1 MPILDSITSLLPV
14 TPLQFALICA
24 GMAAA
29 YIIFGIAGFGTSL
42 IAGPLLAN
50 FIPVAMIIPMLALL
64 DFTAAVVNLK
74 RDANSA
80 DTTELRRI
88 VPAMIGGSVIG
99 AALLLLGKPEVM
111 QLALGVFAVGYGLYS
126 LSGIKPVGRVT
137 PRAALPIGVVGGIFS
152 ALFGSGGFIYTIY
165 LVGRLDTKEKIRVTM
180 SALIGMS
187 TLTRVVLFFLAG
199 VYANLSI
206 LLLAALLFPTMLI
219 GTAIGRRITIGLSR
233 EQFIRIVSVIVLCSG
248 AFLVY
253 RYFASQ

>member
-1 MPILDSITSLLPV
+1 MPIIDSITSLLPV
-14 TPLQFALICA
+14 TLGEFAFICA
-24 GMAAA
+24 GMATA

-64 DFTAAVVNLK
+64 DFSAAIVNLK

-80 DTTELRRI
+80 DTTELSRI
-88 VPAMIGGSVIG
+88 VPPMIVGSIVG
-99 AALLLLGKPEVM
+99 AALLLLGKPEAM
-111 QLALGVFAVGYGLYS
+111 QLALGVFAVGYGLYAI
-126 LSGIKPVGRVT
+126 SGIKPMGCCT
-137 PRAALPIGVVGGIFS
+137 PRAALPIGLVGGVFS

-165 LVGRLDTKEKIRVTM
+165 LVGRLDTKEQIRVTM

-219 GTAIGRRITIGLSR
+219 GTAVGRRITIKLSR
-233 EQFIRIVSVIVLCSG
+233 EQFIKLVSMVVLCSG

-253 RYFASQ
+253 RYFTGR